1 MKKRYLAVAVMAAVC
16 SMMLLNGCSGSG
28 QGNGAGTQKVENT
41 ENADAGKTADGSQ
54 EEAGKTTGGEEKKQ
68 EIQID
73 IGFGPTADTPYGIA
87 HQKMGDLITEKTGG
101 AIKCNIFPS
110 DQLGSTKDTIDQC
123 LNGDAVITSTDTS
136 MFADLGVTDLNI
148 IQAPYLAETWEQM
161 DRIFNSSWWDEQVAK
176 LEEKG
181 IKVLAANWHYGD
193 RNTITKTKVL
203 HPQDLKG
210 MKIRTMQ
217 AEVYVKGYEALGAA
231 PTPMALSDVYT
242 ALQQGTIDGLEN
254 PLATIYY
261 NKYQEEAKY
270 LLLDAHNKT
279 VNIIVCGLDFYN
291 SLSPENQ
298 QALCDAAKEAGE
310 YHNQIS
316 EEKEKELLVAFKDE
330 GVTIS
335 EIDYQEWKDYVESFY
350 ETTLMKNL
358 TPGTRERIQAI
369 MAGEEK

>member
-1 MKKRYLAVAVMAAVC
+1 MKKRTLVSVALAAAMITGLV
-16 SMMLLNGCSGSG
+16 GCSGSSG
-28 QGNGAGTQKVENT
+28 SGAGTSAPPEVET
-41 ENADAGKTADGSQ
+41 QAESQDTGSVADTQAAV
-54 EEAGKTTGGEEKKQ
+54 EF
-68 EIQID
+68 QID

-87 HQKMGDLITEKTGG
+87 HQKMGNLIEEKTGG
-101 AIKCNIFPS
+101 AIKCSIFPS

-136 MFADLGVTDLNI
+136 MFADLGVTDINI
-148 IQAPYLAETWEQM
+148 IQAPYLAQTWEQM
-161 DRIFNSSWWDEQVAK
+161 DRIFNSSWWEEQVAK

-193 RNTITKTKVL
+193 RNTITKTLVL

-217 AEVYVKGYEALGAA
+217 AEVYVKGYEALQAA

-291 SLSPENQ
+291 SLPAEYQ
-298 QALCDAAKEAGE
+298 TALCEAAVEAGV

-316 EEKEKELLVAFKDE
+316 EEKEKELLELFKEE

-335 EIDYQEWKDYVESFY
+335 DIDYQEWKDYVEGFY
-350 ETTLMKNL
+350 QNDLMQRL
-358 TPGTRERIQAI
+358 TPGTRERVEAI
-369 MAGEEK
+369 MAGEEN

>member
-1 MKKRYLAVAVMAAVC
+1 MKKRILASVVIAAALSMA
-16 SMMLLNGCSGSG
+16 LLNGCSGNGSG
-28 QGNGAGTQKVENT
+28 SQQAEGTGAAETEGTQGTVGET
-41 ENADAGKTADGSQ
+41 AGGVSEQKAP
-54 EEAGKTTGGEEKKQ
+54 EL
-68 EIQID
+68 QID

-87 HQKMGDLITEKTGG
+87 HQKMGDLITEKTNG

-161 DRIFNSSWWDEQVAK
+161 DRIFNSSWWKEQVAK

-193 RNTITKTKVL
+193 RNTITKTQVL
-203 HPQDLKG
+203 HPEDLKG

-217 AEVYVKGYEALGAA
+217 AEVYVKGYEALKAA

-291 SLSPENQ
+291 SLTPEYQ
-298 QALCDAAKEAGE
+298 AALCEAAEEAGE
-310 YHNQIS
+310 YHNKIS
-316 EEKEKELLVAFKDE
+316 EEKEKELLIAFAEE

-350 ETTLMKNL
+350 ETDLMKRL

-369 MAGEEK
+369 MNGEEQ